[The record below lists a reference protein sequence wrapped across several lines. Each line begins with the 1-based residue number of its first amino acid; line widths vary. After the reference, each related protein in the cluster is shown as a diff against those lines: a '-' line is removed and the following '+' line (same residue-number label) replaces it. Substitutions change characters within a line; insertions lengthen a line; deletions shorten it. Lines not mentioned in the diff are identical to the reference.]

1 VTKTTVD
8 LANRV
13 LERLKVVAV
22 GETPTAADRL
32 TVENFYAGQYAE
44 LKISGLIYWDQP
56 DIPDEAYEALA
67 DILAGMLAPDF
78 GMARPDLEASGRA
91 RLGIIAEIPSSGLT
105 VTGSYF

>member
-1 VTKTTVD
+1 MTKTTVD

-22 GETPTAADRL
+22 GETPSAADRL
-32 TVENFYAGQYAE
+32 TVENYYAGQFEE
-44 LKISGLIYWDQP
+44 LKVSSLVYWDQP
-56 DIPDEAYEALA
+56 DIPDEAFEAIA
-67 DILAGMLAPDF
+67 DLLAGMLAPDF

-91 RLGIIAEIPSSGLT
+91 RLGILAETPSSGLT